1 MYFILI
7 IILCCPLNSPCIYTQ
22 KIEKIQPTSEQDK
35 WPKMRMG
42 QHAACCLGFNT
53 ECPHLLMSGGRIDR
67 RTTLQDI
74 WILNIKERKWKEVR
88 MQKRI
93 YH

>member
-1 MYFILI
+1 
-7 IILCCPLNSPCIYTQ
+7 
-22 KIEKIQPTSEQDK
+22 
-35 WPKMRMG
+35 MG

-53 ECPHLLMSGGRIDR
+53 EFPHLLMSGGRIDR